1 MRESVDARH
10 KRVLGLVRER
20 GSVRVV
26 ELAARLGVSVE
37 TARRDVATLAEA
49 GRLRRLHGSVHWPT
63 AQLSPHEARLARSAP
78 ATAAAPAAGA
88 AQSGL
93 VLGMVVPATGYFYP
107 SVIRGARAA
116 AAALGARLLVGTTDY
131 RGEEDTRRIETLVEA
146 GATGLLLTPSW
157 GIEGPDQ
164 DALRELI
171 ALPVPAV
178 LVERR
183 IPTGSRGADIGRVGS
198 AHAEGAASAVRHL
211 AALGH
216 RRIALLSRTTHTSPH
231 LRRGYRA
238 AISSFGFA
246 QDDLSPLDAAGPG
259 GFDTFERDTDRLL
272 ELAASDGVRAAIVH
286 TDADAINLLQRL
298 TARGLRVPEDF
309 AIVAYDDE
317 LAALADVP
325 LTSIAPAKHA
335 MGDTA
340 VRLLL
345 RQLTEPD
352 TRSAHIEL
360 LPRLRVRASCGASTT
375 TAG

>member
-20 GSVRVV
+20 GSMRVV
-26 ELAARLGVSVE
+26 ELAERLGVSVE
-37 TARRDVATLAEA
+37 TARRDVATLAGA

-63 AQLSPHEARLARSAP
+63 AQLSPHEAARLARSAP
-78 ATAAAPAAGA
+78 AAMATAPS

-107 SVIRGARAA
+107 SVIRGARDA

-157 GIEGPDQ
+157 GIDGPGP

-171 ALPVPAV
+171 GLPVPAV

-183 IPTGSRGADIGRVGS
+183 IPTGSRGAEIGRVGS

-259 GFDTFERDTDRLL
+259 GFDTFERDADRLL
-272 ELAASDGVRAAIVH
+272 QLAASDGVRAAIVH

-325 LTSIAPAKHA
+325 RSGAFPGRRAP
-335 MGDTA
+335 G
-340 VRLLL
+340 
-345 RQLTEPD
+345 
-352 TRSAHIEL
+352 TRS
-360 LPRLRVRASCGASTT
+360 SSASTPSRPRADPSRCT
-375 TAG
+375 STASWSPIGRAPGPGT

>member
-26 ELAARLGVSVE
+26 ELAERLGVSVE

-63 AQLSPHEARLARSAP
+63 ARLSPHEARLARTPP
-78 ATAAAPAAGA
+78 AVAA

-116 AAALGARLLVGTTDY
+116 AAALGARLLVGTTGY

-164 DALRELI
+164 DAVRELI
-171 ALPVPAV
+171 GLPVPAV

-345 RQLTEPD
+345 RQLTEPGV
-352 TRSAHIEL
+352 RSAHIEL
-360 LPRLRVRASCGASTT
+360 LPRLRVRASCGAP
-375 TAG
+375 ADADN